1 MGAVQSVYGALLPPP
16 EPPASPQQPGSSGG
30 SAGTMFSDAGD
41 SSFGSAELAH
51 ACAMDE
57 QQVRGATISDRD
69 LCMGVIACIAQGLPH
84 HIWGWMAVFSGRLSC
99 QEASV
104 TLQAAPQ
111 L

>member
-30 SAGTMFSDAGD
+30 SAGTMFSDAGA

-57 QQVRGATISDRD
+57 QQVRGATVSDRD
-69 LCMGVIACIAQGLPH
+69 LCMGVIACVAWDASPYMGLDGCVHRPS
-84 HIWGWMAVFSGRLSC
+84 IVSRGR
-99 QEASV
+99 Q
-104 TLQAAPQ
+104 
-111 L
+111 